1 MSKGR
6 KTFLVVAALMI
17 VGSLPTMSG
26 CWRAYRDR
34 NNISIGMSVT
44 DVFNAADQWDL
55 RLSSYLN
62 QTTKEFGM
70 FNVRKDAGGHTYRIP
85 KYDKKIASKDE
96 FLQFVEKQMSNGQD
110 WGSQFTY
117 FSGPIRST
125 FRVDFDRSGKVI
137 KITGLVGPP

>member
-6 KTFLVVAALMI
+6 KTLLVVAGLMI
-17 VGSLPTMSG
+17 VGSLSAMSG
-26 CWRAYRDR
+26 CRHAYRDR

-44 DVFNAADQWDL
+44 DVFNAADQWELCL
-55 RLSSYLN
+55 RSYLN
-62 QTTKEFGM
+62 ETTKEFGM
-70 FNVRKDAGGHTYRIP
+70 FNVLKDPGGHAYRIP

-96 FLQFVEKQMSNGQD
+96 FLQFVEKQMSNGQN

-125 FRVDFDRSGKVI
+125 FRVEFDRSGKVI
-137 KITGLVGPP
+137 KIAGPVGPP

>member
-6 KTFLVVAALMI
+6 KTLLVVAGLMI
-17 VGSLPTMSG
+17 VGSLSVMSG
-26 CWRAYRDR
+26 CWHAYRDR
-34 NNISIGMSVT
+34 NNLSIGMSVT
-44 DVFNAADQWDL
+44 DVFDAADQWDL
-55 RLSSYLN
+55 CLSSYLN
-62 QTTKEFGM
+62 GTTKEFGM
-70 FNVRKDAGGHTYRIP
+70 FTVLKDAGEHVYRIP

-96 FLQFVEKQMSNGQD
+96 FLQFVEKQMSNGQN

-125 FRVDFDRSGKVI
+125 FRVEFDGSGKVI